1 MKLKQS
7 QKDFIDGLYSNLPK
21 DMVSIEDI
29 QEHILDECM
38 DQEELF
44 DLSDDEDGDLY
55 QEYFNVI
62 FEYISD
68 KMGAPF

>member
-1 MKLKQS
+1 MKLKES
-7 QKDFIDGLYSNLPK
+7 QKEFIDKVYSDLP
-21 DMVSIEDI
+21 DDLVYIEDI
-29 QEHILDECM
+29 QEYVLEKCM

-68 KMGAPF
+68 KIGAPF

>member
-21 DMVSIEDI
+21 DMISLEDI
-29 QEHILDECM
+29 NEHIMDECM

-55 QEYFNVI
+55 QTYYNLVWDYVI
-62 FEYISD
+62 E

>member
-1 MKLKQS
+1 M
-7 QKDFIDGLYSNLPK
+7 
-21 DMVSIEDI
+21 
-29 QEHILDECM
+29 DECM

-55 QEYFNVI
+55 QTYYNLVWDYVI
-62 FEYISD
+62 E

>member
-21 DMVSIEDI
+21 DMISLEDI
-29 QEHILDECM
+29 NEHIMDECM

-68 KMGAPF
+68 KIGAPF

>member
-21 DMVSIEDI
+21 DMISLEDI
-29 QEHILDECM
+29 NEYIMDECM

-55 QEYFNVI
+55 QTYFNLI
-62 FEYISD
+62 WEYVSE
-68 KMGAPF
+68 KMGSPF

>member
-21 DMVSIEDI
+21 DMISLEDI
-29 QEHILDECM
+29 NEYIMDECI
-38 DQEELF
+38 DNEELF
-44 DLSDDEDGDLY
+44 DLSED
-55 QEYFNVI
+55 QEGEVYESYYNLVWDYVI
-62 FEYISD
+62 E

>member
-1 MKLKQS
+1 MKLKES
-7 QKDFIDGLYSNLPK
+7 QKEFIDKVYSDLP
-21 DMVSIEDI
+21 DDLIYIEDI
-29 QEHILDECM
+29 QEYVLEKSM
-38 DQEELF
+38 DQEDLF

-68 KMGAPF
+68 KIGAPF

>member
-1 MKLKQS
+1 MKLKES
-7 QKDFIDGLYSNLPK
+7 QKEFIDKVYSDLP
-21 DMVSIEDI
+21 DDLVYIEDI
-29 QEHILDECM
+29 QEYVLEKSM
-38 DQEELF
+38 DQEDLF

-68 KMGAPF
+68 KIGAPF